1 MKAKKLDKR
10 NKGHGLFKY
19 SVIFDYRETEKFL
32 EVRNWCWSQW
42 GPSSELD
49 FYTQSSLNSEGWA
62 WITDEWR
69 KNIYLK
75 SDKEYQWFILKW
87 YA

>member
-10 NKGHGLFKY
+10 HKGHGLFKY
-19 SVIFDYRETEKFL
+19 AVIFDYKETEKFC
-32 EVRNWCWSQW
+32 EIRNWCWSQW

-49 FYTQSSLNSEGWA
+49 LYKSCSFNSEGWA

-87 YA
+87 HG